1 MRFARIYALFGAAAL
16 CGAFVFS
23 GIASAQSGDATATL
37 LQRMATQVETL
48 KSYTA
53 SVHAD
58 VAMRTFPY
66 LSPSLDGTYY
76 HKEPSKNKIVFTSGL
91 PFIAKQF
98 SKVYPQMESPSRWQ
112 TVYYVTS
119 EGSQNGYT
127 TLKLVP
133 RKHGRIDHIDAK
145 IEDRTAEVVQL
156 RWNYNDGGYATL
168 DQTYADVQG
177 HQLVTRQ
184 TGHVEV
190 PHYTVDLKSTF
201 SDFKLNAAIPDSV
214 FTDNG

>member
-1 MRFARIYALFGAAAL
+1 MKRTARYIVALFILCGLAAA
-16 CGAFVFS
+16 GY
-23 GIASAQSGDATATL
+23 QSATAQVAVDTSAL
-37 LQRMATQVETL
+37 LQRMIANADGV

-58 VAMRTFPY
+58 IAMRTFPF

-76 HKEPSKNKIVFTSGL
+76 HKEPSLNKIVFTSQL

-98 SKVYPQMESPSRWQ
+98 SKVYPEVESPSRWAD
-112 TVYYVTS
+112 VYYIS
-119 EGSQNGYT
+119 AEGDADGYT
-127 TLKLVP
+127 TLKLIP

-145 IEDRTAEVVQL
+145 IDDKTADVVSM

-168 DQTYADVQG
+168 DQTYGNVDG
-177 HQLVTRQ
+177 HFLVTQ
-184 TGHVEV
+184 QAGHVEV

-201 SDFKLNAAIPDSV
+201 SNFKINADIPDSV
-214 FTDNG
+214 FAKD

>member
-1 MRFARIYALFGAAAL
+1 MKRLPILVTVAFAVL
-16 CGAFVFS
+16 CGAVPVFARS
-23 GIASAQSGDATATL
+23 DTAAASTQPI
-37 LQRMATQVETL
+37 LQRMIAASGSV

-58 VAMRTFPY
+58 VAMHTFPF

-98 SKVYPQMESPSRWQ
+98 SKVYPEVESPSRWEQ
-112 TVYYVTS
+112 IYEVTS
-119 EGSQNGYT
+119 EGDDGSFT

-145 IEDRTAEVVQL
+145 IDDKDAEVVSM

-168 DQTYADVQG
+168 NQSYGEVDGHRLVVQ
-177 HQLVTRQ
+177 Q
-184 TGHVEV
+184 TGHFEV
-190 PHYTVDLKSTF
+190 PHYNADLKSTF
-201 SDFKLNAAIPDSV
+201 SNFKLDAAIPDSV
-214 FTDNG
+214 FSS